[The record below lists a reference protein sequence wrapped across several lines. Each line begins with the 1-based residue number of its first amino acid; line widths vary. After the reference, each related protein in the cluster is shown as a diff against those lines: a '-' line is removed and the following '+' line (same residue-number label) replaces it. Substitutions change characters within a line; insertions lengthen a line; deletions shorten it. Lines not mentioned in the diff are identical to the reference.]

1 MGIISDREGVLEGY
15 VITGKKGGYTQAV
28 GFDAYVK
35 SFGGRDVYFVTPGE
49 EGGGF
54 LVGFSDDKSLY
65 RWTNYGFFDKLRRFG
80 FVKDLN
86 IVERGKG
93 EVSVRGFKTRYSCV
107 EVSFAYHPEYINT
120 IQDLL
125 TQGLSADAKAKKL
138 AQWRQR
144 FAVIAVFHS
153 LDAALRSRIKYYAYE
168 VDIPSPSEIGIM
180 NRLAVGGL
188 VGFLR
193 QNNRFIYEFPKVIIH
208 LPGERTFKAP
218 DGIALF
224 EEGNVKGIYHLEVGS
239 KFDDALDRYFK
250 RTWNWTESN
259 VVSTCRGG
267 VCLTPHGVALVGFRT
282 DAVGGATV
290 GAMAA
295 GAVADHVKAYPQI
308 KTSLVEWAELL
319 NRDAVVRPVI
329 GDYQEVGH
337 GAYRL
342 RLLVLEKATL
352 INEDMR
358 EAALKAW
365 ASCWK

>member
-1 MGIISDREGVLEGY
+1 LHPAAE
-15 VITGKKGGYTQAV
+15 
-28 GFDAYVK
+28 
-35 SFGGRDVYFVTPGE
+35 
-49 EGGGF
+49 
-54 LVGFSDDKSLY
+54 LY
-65 RWTNYGFFDKLRRFG
+65 RPNTAEVFLTQGVERRPGALQRNYRHRVG

-93 EVSVRGFKTRYSCV
+93 EVSARGFKTRYTCV
-107 EVSFAYHPEYINT
+107 EVSFTYHPEYINT

-125 TQGLSADAKAKKL
+125 TQGLSEDAKAEKL

-144 FAVIAVFHS
+144 FAVIATFHA

-180 NRLAVGGL
+180 DRLAVGGL

-193 QNNRFIYEFPKVIIH
+193 QNNMFIHEFPKVIIH
-208 LPGERTFKAP
+208 LPGRRTFDAP

-239 KFDDALDRYFK
+239 TFNYALDRYFK
-250 RTWNWTESN
+250 RTWDWAESN
-259 VVSTCRGG
+259 VVSACGGG
-267 VCLTPHGVALVGFRT
+267 VCLTPLGVALVGFRT

-295 GAVADHVKAYPQI
+295 EPVADHVKAYPQI

-319 NRDAVVRPVI
+319 NREAVVRPVI

-352 INEDMR
+352 INDDMR

-365 ASCWK
+365 ENCWK